1 MANPDRLKLIQ
12 KAQARM
18 MRARPR
24 KPKRESAAEELA
36 EPLGT
41 ETAES
46 PEYERREHGG
56 KAPQRIPRTAGG
68 RP

>member
-1 MANPDRLKLIQ
+1 MANPSRLKLIQ
-12 KAQARM
+12 AAQARM
-18 MRARPR
+18 MRNKPK

-36 EPLGT
+36 EPLGE

-56 KAPQRIPRTAGG
+56 SAPKRIPRTAGD